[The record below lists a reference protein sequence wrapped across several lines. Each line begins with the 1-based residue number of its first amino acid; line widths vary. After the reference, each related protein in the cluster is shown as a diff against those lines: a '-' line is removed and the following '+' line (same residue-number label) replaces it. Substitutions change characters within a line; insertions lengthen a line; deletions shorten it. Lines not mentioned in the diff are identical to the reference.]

1 MVISGVDNGEGE
13 DDVESEDA
21 YGDTVLMS
29 GSEVWYSVDDDV
41 GARSFCVG
49 WVRLCMWG

>member
-29 GSEVWYSVDDDV
+29 GSDVWYNADDDV
-41 GARSFCVG
+41 GTRGFCVG
-49 WVRLCMWG
+49 RVRLCIWG